1 MPAAKLVE
9 ELKKDFGK
17 KLKSAINTVRYEVKG
32 HTNNEINKIKN
43 EIKSLTNNEIAKA
56 KIDIKSHTNDEI
68 AKAKSNVKSHTKG
81 EISKVKSQTNDYIN
95 KVKSQTND
103 YISKVKNH
111 TNDEISKVKNHTNDE
126 ISKVK
131 NHTKK
136 EDKKLEGRL
145 HNLGGITLHGSK
157 SGADRGIVYFQGS
170 PLCDDDSKG
179 RSIWSHKDAR
189 VICKMLGFSNARKW
203 HRDNCHYGDCPP
215 GICFPITFLII
226 LFMAIAYQMGFR
238 LQRVASSATATR
250 LTSRTVHMIPLS
262 PDIVE
267 KMVSPLASM
276 ISLEL
281 NVHNFDF

>member
-95 KVKSQTND
+95 
-103 YISKVKNH
+103 
-111 TNDEISKVKNHTNDE
+111 KVKNHTNDE

-226 LFMAIAYQMGFR
+226 FFMAIAHQMGFR